1 MKLSESDL
9 EAQYPKMPS
18 IPSDIEISQNASMKQ
33 IPEIASLLDIDL
45 AGLEQYG
52 KYKAKIEN
60 SVWEQVKNNPDGK
73 LILVTAITPTPAGE
87 GKTCTSIGLAQ
98 AFGKLGIKHALA
110 LREPSMGPTFGIK
123 GGAAGGGYSQV
134 LPMEDINMHFTG
146 DLHAIA
152 AAHNLLSAVLDNSM
166 HFDNPLDIDP
176 EKVTWRRT
184 IDLCDR
190 QLRNCEIGLGSKFDG
205 FPHKTGFDIVAAS
218 EIMTIVALALDM
230 DDLRERLGRIVVAYN
245 KAGKP
250 VFARELDC
258 IGSMCVILKDVLKP
272 NLVQTCEH
280 TPVFV
285 HCGPFGNIAHGSNSV
300 RATRLSLKLAPYVVT
315 EAGFAA
321 DLGAEKFVN
330 IKCRQAGLNP
340 NACVLVATVRAL
352 KYHGGVEKEDL
363 NTENL
368 EALKTGCENLR
379 THAENVQ
386 KYGLPVVVAINRF
399 PSDTPAELD
408 TVRQYCEE
416 IGVECS
422 LSEVVAKGSEG
433 GLDLAKKIK
442 RVVDEKP
449 GAPNYYYANTDS
461 IKDKIQTVAREI
473 YRADGVD
480 YTEEADASILR
491 LQENGLADWPI
502 CMAKTQASISDDPKK
517 RNAPTG
523 WRLQVRDVKVSNGAG
538 FIVALTGKMMLMP
551 GMPKQSAVQRIDID
565 SEGRITGL
573 S

>member
-33 IPEIASLLDIDL
+33 IPEIASLVDIDL
-45 AGLEQYG
+45 DGLEQYG

-60 SVWEQVKNNPDGK
+60 SVWEQVKDNPDGK

-166 HFDNPLDIDP
+166 HFDNQLDIDP

-272 NLVQTCEH
+272 NIVQTCEH

-330 IKCRQAGLNP
+330 IKCRQAGLKP

-502 CMAKTQASISDDPKK
+502 CMAKTQASLSDDPKK

>member
-1 MKLSESDL
+1 MKLSESEL
-9 EAQYPKMPS
+9 EAQYPEMPS

-33 IPEIASLLDIDL
+33 IPEIASMLDIDL
-45 AGLEQYG
+45 DGLEQYG

-60 SVWEQVKNNPDGK
+60 SVWEQVKDNPDGK

-123 GGAAGGGYSQV
+123 GGAAGGGFSQV

-166 HFDNPLDIDP
+166 HFDNSLDIDP

-190 QLRNCEIGLGSKFDG
+190 QLRNGEIGLGSKFDG

-218 EIMTIVALALDM
+218 EIMTIAALALDM

-245 KAGKP
+245 KTGKP
-250 VFARELDC
+250 VFARELEC

-408 TVRQYCEE
+408 TVRQYCEQ

-433 GLDLAKKIK
+433 GMDLAKKIK
-442 RVVDEKP
+442 RVVDENP

-491 LQENGLADWPI
+491 LQENGLSDWPI
-502 CMAKTQASISDDPKK
+502 CMAKTQASLSDDPKK

>member
-9 EAQYPKMPS
+9 EAQYPEMPS

-33 IPEIASLLDIDL
+33 IPEIASMLDIDL
-45 AGLEQYG
+45 DGLEQYG

-60 SVWEQVKNNPDGK
+60 SVWEQVKDNPDGK

-166 HFDNPLDIDP
+166 HFDNSLDIDS

-190 QLRNCEIGLGSKFDG
+190 QLRNGEIGLGSKFDG

-245 KAGKP
+245 NTGKP
-250 VFARELDC
+250 VFASELDC
-258 IGSMCVILKDVLKP
+258 IGSMCVILKDALKP

-433 GLDLAKKIK
+433 GMDLAKKIK
-442 RVVDEKP
+442 RVVDENP

-491 LQENGLADWPI
+491 LQENGLSDWPI
-502 CMAKTQASISDDPKK
+502 CMAKTQASLSDDPKK

>member
-1 MKLSESDL
+1 MKLSESEL
-9 EAQYPKMPS
+9 EAKYPEMPS

-33 IPEIASLLDIDL
+33 IPEIASMLDIDL
-45 AGLEQYG
+45 DGLEQYG

-60 SVWEQVKNNPDGK
+60 SVWEQVKDNPDGK

-166 HFDNPLDIDP
+166 HFDNSLDIDP

-190 QLRNCEIGLGSKFDG
+190 QLRNGEIGLGSKFDG

-218 EIMTIVALALDM
+218 EIMTIAALALDM

-245 KAGKP
+245 KTGKP
-250 VFARELDC
+250 VFARELEC

-330 IKCRQAGLNP
+330 IKCRQAGLKP

-433 GLDLAKKIK
+433 GMDLAKKIK
-442 RVVDEKP
+442 RVVDENP

-491 LQENGLADWPI
+491 LQENGLSDWPI
-502 CMAKTQASISDDPKK
+502 CMAKTQASLSDDPKK

>member
-1 MKLSESDL
+1 MKLSESEL
-9 EAQYPKMPS
+9 EAQYPEMPS

-33 IPEIASLLDIDL
+33 IPEIASMLDIDL
-45 AGLEQYG
+45 DGLEQYG

-60 SVWEQVKNNPDGK
+60 SVWEQVKDNPDGK

-123 GGAAGGGYSQV
+123 GGAAGGGFSQV

-166 HFDNPLDIDP
+166 HFDNSLDIDP

-190 QLRNCEIGLGSKFDG
+190 QLRNGEIGLGSKFDG

-218 EIMTIVALALDM
+218 EIMTIAALALDM

-245 KAGKP
+245 KTGKP

-433 GLDLAKKIK
+433 GMDLAKKIK
-442 RVVDEKP
+442 RVVDENP

-491 LQENGLADWPI
+491 LQENGLSDWPI
-502 CMAKTQASISDDPKK
+502 CMAKTQASLSDDPKK

>member
-33 IPEIASLLDIDL
+33 ISEIASLVDIDL
-45 AGLEQYG
+45 DGLEQYG

-60 SVWEQVKNNPDGK
+60 SVWEQVKDNPDGK

-152 AAHNLLSAVLDNSM
+152 TAHNLLSAVLDNSM
-166 HFDNPLDIDP
+166 HFDNQLDIDP

-300 RATRLSLKLAPYVVT
+300 RATRLSLKLAPYVIT

-352 KYHGGVEKEDL
+352 KYHGGIEKEDL

-502 CMAKTQASISDDPKK
+502 CMAKTQASLSDDPKK

>member
-1 MKLSESDL
+1 MANNQNDL
-9 EAQYPKMPS
+9 EEQYSELPS
-18 IPSDIEISQNASMKQ
+18 IPSDIEISQNAVMKP
-33 IPEIASLLDIDL
+33 IAEIAPQLGISNDD
-45 AGLEQYG
+45 LEQFG

-60 SVWEQVKNNPDGK
+60 NVWESVKDRPDGK
-73 LILVTAITPTPAGE
+73 LILVTAVTPTPAGE

-98 AFGKLGIKHALA
+98 AFGQLGVKHALA

-166 HFDNPLDIDP
+166 HFDNPLKIDP

-190 QLRNCEIGLGSKFDG
+190 QLRNGEIGLGSKFDG

-218 EIMTIVALALDM
+218 EVMTIMALAADIE
-230 DDLRERLGRIVVAYN
+230 DLRERLGRIVVAYN
-245 KAGKP
+245 TSGKP
-250 VFARELDC
+250 VFARELNC
-258 IGSMCVILKDVLKP
+258 IGSLCVILKDALKP

-280 TPVFV
+280 TPVLV

-300 RATRLSLKLAPYVVT
+300 SATRLALKLAPYVVT

-330 IKCRQAGLNP
+330 IKCRQAGLKP
-340 NACVLVATVRAL
+340 NGAILVATIRAL
-352 KYHGGVEKEDL
+352 KFHGGVEKEEL
-363 NTENL
+363 STENL
-368 EALKTGCENLR
+368 NALKTGCENLR

-399 PSDTPAELD
+399 PTDTPEELEI
-408 TVRQYCEE
+408 VRKFCDDM
-416 IGVECS
+416 GVQSS
-422 LSEVVAKGSEG
+422 LSEVVAKGGEG
-433 GLDLAKKIK
+433 GIDLANKIKKI
-442 RVVDEKP
+442 VDEKP
-449 GAPNYYYANTDS
+449 GTPNFYYKNSDP
-461 IKDKIQTVAREI
+461 IKSKIETIAMEI

-480 YTEEADASILR
+480 YTEEAEKSIKILE
-491 LQENGLADWPI
+491 ENGLADWPI
-502 CMAKTQASISDDPKK
+502 CMAKTQASLSDDPKK
-517 RNAPTG
+517 RNAPRA

-551 GMPKQSAVQRIDID
+551 GMPRESAVQKIDID
-565 SEGRITGL
+565 QNGRITGL

>member
-9 EAQYPKMPS
+9 EAQYPEMPS

-33 IPEIASLLDIDL
+33 VPEIASMLDIDL
-45 AGLEQYG
+45 DGLEQYG

-60 SVWEQVKNNPDGK
+60 SVWEQVKDNPDGK

-98 AFGKLGIKHALA
+98 AFGKLGVKHALA

-166 HFDNPLDIDP
+166 HFDNSLDIDS

-190 QLRNCEIGLGSKFDG
+190 QLRNGEIGLGSKFDG

-218 EIMTIVALALDM
+218 EIMTIAALALDM

-245 KAGKP
+245 KTGKP
-250 VFARELDC
+250 VFARELEC

-300 RATRLSLKLAPYVVT
+300 RATRLSLKLAPYVIT

-408 TVRQYCEE
+408 IVRQYCDE

-433 GLDLAKKIK
+433 GMDLAKKIK
-442 RVVDEKP
+442 RVVDENP

-491 LQENGLADWPI
+491 LQENGLSNWPI
-502 CMAKTQASISDDPKK
+502 RMAKTQASLSDDPKK

-551 GMPKQSAVQRIDID
+551 GMPKLSAVQRIDID

>member
-1 MKLSESDL
+1 MEPDQNNLA
-9 EAQYPKMPS
+9 AQYSELPR
-18 IPSDIEISQNASMKQ
+18 IPSDIEISQNAVMRP
-33 IPEIASLLDIDL
+33 IVEISQQLGIKDDE
-45 AGLEQYG
+45 LEQYG

-60 SVWEQVKNNPDGK
+60 DVWESVKDRPDGK
-73 LILVTAITPTPAGE
+73 LILVTAVTPTPAGE

-98 AFGKLGIKHALA
+98 AFGQLGVKHALA

-123 GGAAGGGYSQV
+123 GGAAGGGFSQV

-166 HFDNPLDIDP
+166 HFDNSLEIDP

-190 QLRNCEIGLGSKFDG
+190 QLRNGEIGLGSKFDG

-218 EIMTIVALALDM
+218 EVMTIMALAADLE
-230 DDLRERLGRIVVAYN
+230 DLRERLGRIVVAYN
-245 KAGKP
+245 TSGKP
-250 VFARELDC
+250 VFARELNC
-258 IGSMCVILKDVLKP
+258 IGSLCVILKDALKP

-300 RATRLSLKLAPYVVT
+300 SATRLALKLAPYVVT

-330 IKCRQAGLNP
+330 IKCRQAGLKP
-340 NACVLVATVRAL
+340 NGAVLVATVRAL
-352 KYHGGVEKEDL
+352 KFHGGVEKEDL
-363 NTENL
+363 GTENL
-368 EALKTGCENLR
+368 VALKTGCENLR

-399 PSDTPAELD
+399 PTDTPAELD
-408 TVRQYCEE
+408 IVRKFCEE
-416 IGVECS
+416 MGVQSS
-422 LSEVVAKGSEG
+422 LSEVVAKGGEG
-433 GLDLAKKIK
+433 GLDLANKIKKI
-442 RVVDEKP
+442 VDETP
-449 GAPNYYYANTDS
+449 GTPNFYYKTSDP
-461 IKDKIQTVAREI
+461 IKSKIETVAREI

-480 YTEEADASILR
+480 YTEEAEKSIQVLE
-491 LQENGLADWPI
+491 ENGLADWPI
-502 CMAKTQASISDDPKK
+502 CMAKTQASLSDDPKK
-517 RNAPTG
+517 RNAPRG

-551 GMPKQSAVQRIDID
+551 GMPRESAVQKIDID
-565 SEGRITGL
+565 SNGRITGL

>member
-1 MKLSESDL
+1 METDQNDLAEQYSEL
-9 EAQYPKMPS
+9 PR
-18 IPSDIEISQNASMKQ
+18 IPSDIEISQNAVMRP
-33 IPEIASLLDIDL
+33 IVEISQQLGIKDDE
-45 AGLEQYG
+45 LEQYG

-60 SVWEQVKNNPDGK
+60 DVWESVKDRPDGK
-73 LILVTAITPTPAGE
+73 LILVTAVTPTPAGE

-98 AFGKLGIKHALA
+98 AFGQLGVKHALA

-123 GGAAGGGYSQV
+123 GGAAGGGFSQV

-166 HFDNPLDIDP
+166 HFENPLEIDP

-190 QLRNCEIGLGSKFDG
+190 QLRNGEIGLGSKFDG

-218 EIMTIVALALDM
+218 EVMTIMALAADIE
-230 DDLRERLGRIVVAYN
+230 DLRERLGRIVVAYN
-245 KAGKP
+245 TSGKP
-250 VFARELDC
+250 VFARELNC
-258 IGSMCVILKDVLKP
+258 IGSLCVILKDALKP

-300 RATRLSLKLAPYVVT
+300 SATRLALKLAPYVVT

-330 IKCRQAGLNP
+330 IKCRQAGLKP
-340 NACVLVATVRAL
+340 NGAVLVATVRAL
-352 KYHGGVEKEDL
+352 KFHGGVEKEDL
-363 NTENL
+363 GTENL
-368 EALKTGCENLR
+368 VALKKGCENLR

-399 PSDTPAELD
+399 PTDTPAELD
-408 TVRQYCEE
+408 IVRKFCEE
-416 IGVECS
+416 MGVQSS
-422 LSEVVAKGSEG
+422 LSEVVAKGGEG
-433 GLDLAKKIK
+433 GLDLANKIKKI
-442 RVVDEKP
+442 VDETP
-449 GAPNYYYANTDS
+449 GTPNFYYKTSDP
-461 IKDKIQTVAREI
+461 IKSKIETVAREI

-480 YTEEADASILR
+480 YTDEAEKSIQVLE
-491 LQENGLADWPI
+491 ENGLADWPI
-502 CMAKTQASISDDPKK
+502 CMAKTQASLSDDPKK
-517 RNAPTG
+517 RNAPRG

-551 GMPKQSAVQRIDID
+551 GMPRESAVQKIDID
-565 SEGRITGL
+565 SNGRITGL